1 MTICTTQSGPYRC
14 LHEVDEAG
22 KHAGACE
29 AQAKE
34 YAKRTEF
41 VARNGFWWDLCEA
54 KKHGLSKHA
63 SMVVDGAEV
72 GTCIECQSTVKA

>member
-1 MTICTTQSGPYRC
+1 MTICTTRSGPYQC
-14 LHEVDEAG
+14 LHEVNAAG
-22 KHAGACE
+22 EHEGACE

-41 VARNGFWWDLCEA
+41 VARNGFWWDLC

-63 SMVVDGAEV
+63 HAKVAGNVTVDAC
-72 GTCIECQSTVKA
+72 TECQKTS